1 MAEQEYERLQSF
13 FFKPKPLI
21 IESKQTVQTVFES
34 PLNTQLYVLKQLDVA
49 KDEKDEK
56 ESLCCEVCGG
66 KYSHFNKN
74 RHVLTKKH
82 QSSLQEA
89 LSSRPPQ

>member
-34 PLNTQLYVLKQLDVA
+34 PLNTQLDVI
-49 KDEKDEK
+49 KELEITK

-89 LSSRPPQ
+89 LSSRPAPQ